1 MIDHDENGGQAWS
14 NAIQGHQSRYV
25 VIPGTHD
32 STRTEQPC
40 RRRTWQ
46 IAAYV
51 SIAAFLASLAYVGSL
66 EKPGA
71 GHSVRTPI
79 ASGTHSTD
87 VGGSGRDVGID
98 AERLIEV
105 SSLVMCKVRGGCEC
119 DCYWAYNR
127 GACAADDDSCCFHC
141 CCHKSDQHPVSSSPS
156 DGDAVDSSNE
166 TGTTAATATTATTA
180 TTIATTTTTTATRVT
195 TNSITTTLT
204 STSSAAPSTMVTS
217 TTPTTALASTTSSSS
232 SSSSSSSTRTVTAT
246 AVSSTERPAWDDRK
260 EERCL
265 CVVDVDRTL
274 TGAQGETAS
283 CPGNLVVSGVADFAF
298 SGGDLTLS
306 EFGQAFGT
314 TFCGECH
321 VGIVSAG
328 GVGGDDE
335 KEEILKRLN
344 DPRLLRTSW
353 SIATSIESPLVVGC
367 PDPQKSRCVK
377 GIFDWYNRRGY
388 GIPPHS
394 VYFFDDHDNI
404 FGDFAR
410 YGFNA
415 RQVACA
421 RRDPAIANLVG
432 LCGARASEVK
442 KDQGIYTCL

>member
-1 MIDHDENGGQAWS
+1 MS
-14 NAIQGHQSRYV
+14 F
-25 VIPGTHD
+25 
-32 STRTEQPC
+32 
-40 RRRTWQ
+40 
-46 IAAYV
+46 
-51 SIAAFLASLAYVGSL
+51 AAFLASLVYVGSL

-71 GHSVRTPI
+71 GHSVRTTYV
-79 ASGTHSTD
+79 SGTHSTD

-98 AERLIEV
+98 AEGLIEV
-105 SSLVMCKVRGGCEC
+105 SSMVMCKVRGGCEC
-119 DCYWAYNR
+119 DCYWAYNP
-127 GACAADDDSCCFHC
+127 GVCAAGADDDSCCFHC
-141 CCHKSDQHPVSSSPS
+141 CCHKSYQHHVSSSS
-156 DGDAVDSSNE
+156 GHGDAVDSSNA
-166 TGTTAATATTATTA
+166 TGTTAATATTANTATTTA
-180 TTIATTTTTTATRVT
+180 TTAATTATTVTTTSTTTTP
-195 TNSITTTLT
+195 TTTMLT
-204 STSSAAPSTMVTS
+204 STSSTVPVTMVTS
-217 TTPTTALASTTSSSS
+217 TTPTTALASTTTSSS

-283 CPGNLVVSGVADFAF
+283 CPGNLVVGGVADFAF
-298 SGGDLTLS
+298 SGGNLTLS

-314 TFCGECH
+314 TFCGKCH

-344 DPRLLRTSW
+344 SPKLLRTSW

-377 GIFDWYNRRGY
+377 GIFDWYNRQGY
-388 GIPPHS
+388 GILPHS

-404 FGDFAR
+404 FGGFAR

-415 RQVACA
+415 RQVSCG

-432 LCGARASEVK
+432 LCGAKANEVRRVR
-442 KDQGIYTCL
+442 GTYTCL